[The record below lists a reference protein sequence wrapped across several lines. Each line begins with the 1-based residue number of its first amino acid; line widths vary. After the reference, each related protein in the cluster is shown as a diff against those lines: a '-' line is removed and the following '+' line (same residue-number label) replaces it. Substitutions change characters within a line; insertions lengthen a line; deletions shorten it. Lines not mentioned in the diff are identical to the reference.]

1 MRVKNTTTFNVWSF
15 PNSRTTPPNKWGNKN
30 SVVTIICCI
39 FLREIVGDKY
49 KGVGEI
55 IVLIMDEELHDVV
68 VVVTHVHFSKSKFCD
83 HDTRV
88 HADLE
93 KMISVTVYSNS
104 IRDNILLANLLF
116 EWVK

>member
-1 MRVKNTTTFNVWSF
+1 V
-15 PNSRTTPPNKWGNKN
+15 
-30 SVVTIICCI
+30 ICI

-49 KGVGEI
+49 ESVGEI

-68 VVVTHVHFSKSKFCD
+68 VTDVHFSKSKCYD

-88 HADLE
+88 HADHE
-93 KMISVTVYSNS
+93 KMTLVTVYSNS

-116 EWVK
+116 EWVE